1 MKKHLYRTLLIWG
14 VLIVSL
20 VFMYPTVGWM
30 MLSDDDEWIALPLEE
45 REKTPPKAGT
55 RQDRMLNWQKEDDEF
70 ARERRST
77 WETAWHAIKRW
88 SEFDR
93 NQVIN
98 LGLDLQGGVHMVLR
112 FDYKELPAE
121 RLKDYQDRGYSE
133 ENIEKEIQET
143 VLQQIRRRVE
153 EFEAKEPVI
162 QALGSNQIQ
171 IQLPGEK
178 DTARARALITK
189 TALLNFHIVSGN
201 DETVPV
207 FQKIKERFP
216 DEFMPYIKR
225 PMLQG
230 EPFTF
235 AVEHYDRVKR
245 VLDKVKTA
253 GGIVPEDKMI
263 AFSQKPKP
271 YEKQEYNLYM
281 ITKDP
286 IATGTGLRSAVAIPD
301 QNNPPYWEI
310 LFTMS
315 NAAGAAFGDATEKN
329 INRPMAIVIDGVIIS
344 APVIRDR
351 ITTRGSITGRFEGEE
366 ARDLSIALN
375 SGSMVVPVH
384 EEFTR
389 VVGASLGSDATN
401 RGVISAV
408 VTLVV
413 VGGFMVVYYMW
424 SGVVAMLGLVYCFI
438 MIIGLMAYFQITL
451 TLPGI
456 AGLILTIGMAVDA
469 NILIYERFREEL
481 RMGHALASCV
491 SAGFKRAS
499 TTILDAN
506 ITTLIAAVVL
516 MQFGTGPVQGF
527 AITLAI
533 GVVATIF
540 FSLVVCHAIFD
551 FLLEHGIVKN
561 RLKMLHLVPANPGIP
576 FLEIRRIAFVFS
588 IIAILTGITFF
599 LVRGS
604 DVYGVDFTQGTN
616 INLTLKNDVSVPVND
631 IRLALANEGF
641 QNPIVQKS
649 GEVAGTNDFLIRV
662 SDLNPEETKPA
673 APAEGEAAPAEGE
686 AAPAAATSAEG
697 EATPAAT
704 PAEAASDAAKPG
716 SSEQEA
722 SAQPAA
728 DAPAQAQ
735 TTVVTVAERMQK
747 ALASLTTSG
756 QAADV
761 VIEDQQTVGPAVGA
775 QLRRD
780 AVWAILMS
788 FFFMIIYLTFRYDIK
803 FAVMGVVALFH
814 DITITA
820 GALAILGHKIDMTV
834 IAALLTII
842 GYSINDTVVVY
853 DRIREERALLR
864 GKGYTW
870 LQIMNISVNV
880 TLSRTLLTS
889 VTVLFSVVVLYFLGG
904 DSLKDFAL
912 SLIIGVGIGT
922 FSSIFVASALT
933 YEAILLQEW
942 FQTRRSAKRSGG
954 SGSGLDTRRK
964 KPVKSK
970 NDAEANGAQA

>member
-14 VLIVSL
+14 VLLVSL

-30 MLSDDDEWIALPLEE
+30 LLSDDNEWLGLPMEE
-45 REKTPPKAGT
+45 REKTAPKDGT
-55 RQDRMLNWQKEDDEF
+55 RQARLLKWQKEDDAF
-70 ARERRST
+70 AREKRGT
-77 WETAWHAIKRW
+77 METAWHAIKRW

-121 RLKDYQDRGYSE
+121 RLKDYQDRGYKE

-162 QALGSNQIQ
+162 QALGNNQIQ

-189 TALLNFHIVSGN
+189 TALLNFHIVSGS
-201 DETVPV
+201 DESVPV
-207 FQKIKERFP
+207 FTKIKERFP
-216 DEFMPYIKR
+216 DEFMPFIKR
-225 PMLQG
+225 PVLQG
-230 EPFTF
+230 EPFTL

-245 VLDKVKTA
+245 VLDKAVEA
-253 GGIVPEDKMI
+253 GVIPKDKII

-271 YEKQEYNLYM
+271 YEKQEYSLYL

-329 INRPMAIVIDGVIIS
+329 INRPMAIVIDGVVIS

-351 ITTRGSITGRFEGEE
+351 ITTRGSITGRFEGPE

-389 VVGASLGSDATN
+389 VVGATLGSEATN
-401 RGVISAV
+401 RGVISAL

-413 VGGFMVVYYMW
+413 VGAFMVVYYMW
-424 SGVVAMLGLVYCFI
+424 SGVVAMLGLVYCFV

-491 SAGFKRAS
+491 SSGFKRAA

-540 FSLVVCHAIFD
+540 FSLVVCHALFD
-551 FLLEHGIVKN
+551 FMLEHGILKN
-561 RLKMLHLVPANPGIP
+561 RLRMLHLIPANPGIP
-576 FLEIRRIAFVFS
+576 FLEIRRFCFAFS
-588 IIAILTGITFF
+588 IVALLTGIAFF
-599 LVRGS
+599 LYRGS

-616 INLTLKNDVSVPVND
+616 INLTLKNDKPVPVND
-631 IRLALANEGF
+631 VRVALANEGF
-641 QNPIVQKS
+641 KNPIVQES
-649 GEVAGTNDFLIRV
+649 GEVAGTNEFIIRV
-662 SDLNPEETKPA
+662 SDLNPDAPVKPAEAPAKDA
-673 APAEGEAAPAEGE
+673 APAPADAASAPADAAPA
-686 AAPAAATSAEG
+686 S
-697 EATPAAT
+697 EATP
-704 PAEAASDAAKPG
+704 EAPKPG
-716 SSEQEA
+716 SSEQET
-722 SAQPAA
+722 AA
-728 DAPAQAQ
+728 DAPAQPLAH

-747 ALASLTTSG
+747 ALASLTASG
-756 QAADV
+756 KPSDV
-761 VIEDQQTVGPAVGA
+761 VVQDQQTVGPAVGA
-775 QLRRD
+775 QLRKD

-788 FFFMIIYLTFRYDIK
+788 FFFMIVYLTFRYDIK

-814 DITITA
+814 DITFTA
-820 GALAILGHKIDMTV
+820 GMLALIGHKIDMTV
-834 IAALLTII
+834 VAALLTII

-870 LQIMNISVNV
+870 LQIMNISINV
-880 TLSRTLLTS
+880 TMSRTLLTS

-922 FSSIFVASALT
+922 YSSIFVASALT
-933 YEAILLQEW
+933 YEASKLQEW
-942 FQTRRSAKRSGG
+942 YQERRSAKRGSTGG
-954 SGSGLDTRRK
+954 GLDTRRK
-964 KPVKSK
+964 KQVKSK
-970 NDAEANGAQA
+970 NGAEANGASA